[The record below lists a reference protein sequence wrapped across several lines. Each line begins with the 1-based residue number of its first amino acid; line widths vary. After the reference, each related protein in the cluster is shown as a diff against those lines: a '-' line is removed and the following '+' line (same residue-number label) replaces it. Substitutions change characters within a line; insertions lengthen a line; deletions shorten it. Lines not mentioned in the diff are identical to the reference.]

1 MSKNNKGREKAREA
15 LLGAAEGERAKQGRK
30 ASQPPAQASPAEMP
44 ADAGAAGGA
53 GHDAPAEAPRPRYEL
68 RDEGLFWCDVEF
80 DGKGK
85 VRELAPLFLCSSLR
99 IDAVTRDT
107 RGHGWGRLV
116 SFLDGDGQ
124 PKTAIIPARL
134 FGTSRSDELRGALL
148 DAGLPIIAGN
158 PKAQRQLND
167 YLMREVPEA
176 RARCVTRTGWH
187 GSSFVLPS
195 QTFGP
200 ADGERYYLSD
210 QSEASAYERAG
221 RLETWRE
228 LVALPCGQH
237 KRALFALACAFAGPL
252 IDLAGGESGGF
263 HLVGGS
269 SSGKTTAL
277 RLASSVWGNPDGYW
291 RQWRTTDN
299 GLEAVAEEFNDTL
312 LALDEI
318 GQADSRIIGEVAYML
333 ANGRGKQRAKK
344 EGGARAIKTWRVLLL
359 STGEV
364 GTAGLMNAAGQKSR
378 AGHEVRLVELPADA
392 GKGFGLF
399 DSAGRRTS
407 AGELAGALV
416 EAARQHH
423 GHAGPLFVER
433 LAQEREGIAGEARRM
448 VAAFVA
454 SAVPAGADGQVKRV
468 AARFGLVCYA
478 GELATEWGL
487 TGWDFEA
494 VRSACIDA
502 LLAWIKRRGTVGAK
516 EPAAMAA
523 QVRAYIEQHGAAT
536 FQDITEYK
544 RSQGRGEAARY
555 ESRDDPLPVVGDPAA
570 DQDHER
576 RIMHRSGYRWK
587 DSSGRTLY
595 AVFPE
600 TFRGKCCEGYEV
612 LEVCKALVAAE
623 VLKRPDSAD
632 RYTTKTRVPQSNKP
646 LPFYVLDG
654 DALLGAY
661 EGKAD

>member
-1 MSKNNKGREKAREA
+1 MSSKNNKGHAKAREA

-30 ASQPPAQASPAEMP
+30 PPQLAAQTTPEAAPANAE
-44 ADAGAAGGA
+44 A
-53 GHDAPAEAPRPRYEL
+53 GHDASAETPRPRYKL

-85 VRELAPLFLCSSLR
+85 VRELAPLFLCSPLR

-107 RGHGWGRLV
+107 RGHGWGRLA

-148 DAGLPIIAGN
+148 DAGLPIIASN

-221 RLETWRE
+221 RFETWRE

-237 KRALFALACAFAGPL
+237 KRALFAMACAFAGPL
-252 IDLAGGESGGF
+252 IDLASGESGGF

-344 EGGARAIKTWRVLLL
+344 EGGARAIKSWRVLLL

-392 GKGFGLF
+392 GQGCGLF
-399 DSAGRRTS
+399 DSKGGKDST
-407 AGELAGALV
+407 GDLATALV
-416 EAARQHH
+416 ESARSHH

-433 LAQEREGIAGEARRM
+433 LALKRAEIGREARACIAR
-448 VAAFVA
+448 FVTE
-454 SAVPAGADGQVKRV
+454 AVPANADGQVRRV
-468 AARFGLVCYA
+468 AARFALVCYA
-478 GELATEWGL
+478 GELATQWEL

-502 LLAWIKRRGTVGAK
+502 LQAWIKRRGTIGAK
-516 EPAAMAA
+516 EPAAMVA
-523 QVRAYIEQHGAAT
+523 QVRAYIEQHGGAT

-544 RSQGRGEAARY
+544 RTQGRSDAARY
-555 ESRDDPLPVVGDPAA
+555 AERDDPAGDSGDP
-570 DQDHER
+570 QGSSDHER
-576 RIMHRSGYRWK
+576 KIIHRSGYRWQEAK
-587 DSSGRTLY
+587 GRTVY
-595 AVFPE
+595 ACFPE
-600 TFRGKCCEGYEV
+600 TFRSKLCEGYEPG
-612 LEVCKALVAAE
+612 EVCKALEAAG
-623 VLKRPDSAD
+623 VLIRPESSKDSN
-632 RYTTKTRVPQSNKP
+632 RYTSKVRVPQASKA
-646 LPFYVLDG
+646 LEFYQLDG
-654 DALLGAY
+654 DVLLG
-661 EGKAD
+661 GG

>member
-1 MSKNNKGREKAREA
+1 MSKNNKGREQAREA

-30 ASQPPAQASPAEMP
+30 APQLAAQATPEAAPAE
-44 ADAGAAGGA
+44 A
-53 GHDAPAEAPRPRYEL
+53 GHDAPTETPRPRYAL

-85 VRELAPLFLCSSLR
+85 VRELAPLFLCSPLR

-107 RGHGWGRLV
+107 RGHGWGRLL
-116 SFLDGDGQ
+116 SFSDGDGQ

-187 GSSFVLPS
+187 GSSFVMPS

-221 RLETWRE
+221 RFETWRE
-228 LVALPCGQH
+228 LVAMPCGQH
-237 KRALFALACAFAGPL
+237 RRALFAMACAFAGPL

-277 RLASSVWGNPDGYW
+277 RLAGSVWGNPDRYF
-291 RQWRTTDN
+291 RQWRATDN

-318 GQADSRIIGEVAYML
+318 GQADSRVIGDMAYML
-333 ANGRGKQRAKK
+333 SAGRGKVRGKK
-344 EGGARAIKTWRVLLL
+344 EGGARSIKSWRVILL

-364 GTAGLMNAAGQKSR
+364 GTGSKLNEVGQKQR
-378 AGHEVRLVELPADA
+378 AGHEVRMVEVPADA
-392 GKGFGLF
+392 GAGWGLF
-399 DSAGRRTS
+399 DSKGGRDS
-407 AGELAGALV
+407 AGDLATALV
-416 EAARQHH
+416 ESACSHH
-423 GHAGPLFVER
+423 GHAGPLFAER
-433 LAQEREGIAGEARRM
+433 LALKRAEIGREARECIAR
-448 VAAFVA
+448 FVA
-454 SAVPAGADGQVKRV
+454 EAVPANADGQVRRV
-468 AARFGLVCYA
+468 AARFALVCYA
-478 GELATEWGL
+478 GELATQWEL

-502 LLAWIKRRGTVGAK
+502 LQAWIKRRGTIGAK
-516 EPAAMAA
+516 EPATMVA
-523 QVRAYIEQHGAAT
+523 QVRAYIEQHGGAT
-536 FQDITEYK
+536 FQDITDYK
-544 RSQGRGEAARY
+544 RTQGRSDAARY
-555 ESRDDPLPVVGDPAA
+555 ADKDDPAA
-570 DQDHER
+570 DPGDSQGSSDHER
-576 RIMHRSGYRWK
+576 KIIHRSGYRWQEVR
-587 DSSGRTLY
+587 GRTVY
-595 AVFPE
+595 ACFPE
-600 TFRGKCCEGYEV
+600 TFRSKLCEGYEPG
-612 LEVCKALVAAE
+612 EVCKALEAAG
-623 VLKRPDSAD
+623 VLIRPESSKDSN
-632 RYTTKTRVPQSNKP
+632 RYTSKVRVPQASKA
-646 LPFYVLDG
+646 LEFYQLDG
-654 DALLGAY
+654 DVLLG
-661 EGKAD
+661 GG

>member
-1 MSKNNKGREKAREA
+1 MSKNTEGRDKARDA

-30 ASQPPAQASPAEMP
+30 RP
-44 ADAGAAGGA
+44 
-53 GHDAPAEAPRPRYEL
+53 APAIEAASAPPESTASATLDEPLRPRYDH
-68 RDEGLFWCDVEF
+68 RPDGLFWCDVEW

-85 VRELAPLFLCSSLR
+85 AREVPPLFLCSPLR

-107 RGHGWGRLV
+107 QGRGWGRLL
-116 SFLDGDGQ
+116 SFVDGDGQ
-124 PKTAIIPARL
+124 AKTSVIPARL

-148 DAGLPIIAGN
+148 DAGLPIIASN
-158 PKAQRQLND
+158 AKAQRQLND
-167 YLMREVPEA
+167 YLMREVTDA

-195 QTFGP
+195 QTYGP

-221 RLETWRE
+221 RFETWRDC
-228 LVALPCGQH
+228 VSAPCGQH
-237 KRALFALACAFAGPL
+237 RRALFAMACAFAGPL
-252 IDLAGGESGGF
+252 IELAGGESGGF

-277 RLASSVWGNPDGYW
+277 RLASSVWGSPDSYW

-344 EGGARAIKTWRVLLL
+344 EGGARAIKSWRVLLL

-392 GKGFGLF
+392 GQGFGLF
-399 DSAGRRTS
+399 DSKGGKDS
-407 AGELAGALV
+407 AGEFATGLV
-416 EAARQHH
+416 ETARAHH
-423 GHAGPLFVER
+423 GFAGPQFVAL
-433 LAQEREGIAGEARRM
+433 LATKRAEIAREARECIDTFMRD
-448 VAAFVA
+448 
-454 SAVPAGADGQVKRV
+454 SLPRNADGQVRRV

-478 GELATEWGL
+478 GELATQWKL
-487 TGWDFEA
+487 TGWDFDA
-494 VRSACIDA
+494 VRSACVDA
-502 LLAWIKRRGTVGAK
+502 LQAWIKRRGTVGAK
-516 EPAAMAA
+516 EPAAMVA
-523 QVRAYIEQHGAAT
+523 QVRAYIEQHGGAT

-544 RSQGRGEAARY
+544 RSQGRKDAAKY
-555 ESRDDPLPVVGDPAA
+555 ADRDDPAGELGDI
-570 DQDHER
+570 DGGQDRER
-576 RIMHRSGYRWK
+576 RVMHRSGYRWQEA
-587 DSSGRTLY
+587 DGRSVY
-595 AVFPE
+595 ACFVQ
-600 TFRGKCCEGYEV
+600 TFISKICEGYEHA
-612 LEVCKALVAAE
+612 EVCKALDAAS
-623 VLKRPDSAD
+623 VLIRPDSSRKGG
-632 RYTTKTRVPQSNKP
+632 RYTSKVRVPQGSKP
-646 LPFYVLDG
+646 LEFYQLDG
-654 DALLGAY
+654 DALLG
-661 EGKAD
+661 G